1 MSNGLCHL
9 DFRPVAPPKRKTTG
23 RVTPKGTKPG
33 QVTAMAKEAAHH
45 DSSIAKSSRY
55 TPPTP
60 KEFYESPRWV
70 PITMF
75 VLLGLGAVS
84 ILTRYLVPSF
94 NDTNTPVLIG
104 LGFMLAGL
112 FTATK
117 WK

>member
-1 MSNGLCHL
+1 
-9 DFRPVAPPKRKTTG
+9 
-23 RVTPKGTKPG
+23 
-33 QVTAMAKEAAHH
+33 MAKEAAHH
-45 DSSIAKSSRY
+45 ESSISKSSRY

-75 VLLGLGAVS
+75 VLLGLGALS
-84 ILTRYLVPSF
+84 ILSRYLIPSF
-94 NDTNTPVLIG
+94 NNTNTPVLVG